1 MDTSGESLQRRER
14 GWPMP
19 PAAPRTATLA
29 EVGVDVE
36 KHDLSVALLVERR
49 AVSALVARRLTI
61 IVVVVVVDWWLC
73 SIVEQGVGLGKL

>member
-61 IVVVVVVDWWLC
+61 IVVVVDLW
-73 SIVEQGVGLGKL
+73 SKALGWESCERCDG

>member
-1 MDTSGESLQRRER
+1 
-14 GWPMP
+14 MP

-36 KHDLSVALLVERR
+36 KQDLSVALLVERR

-61 IVVVVVVDWWLC
+61 IVVVVVDWWLC